1 LSPVTTANNINTS
14 TAVTSLHISP
24 MIATKR
30 GSCGTTLE
38 NNRSAGSSGGII
50 GRLGHERNLKLRIE
64 PCLSTPSSLGHSG
77 PSCKENL
84 ILSRK
89 IKKIFS
95 SKSNINQYCFNLFL
109 HSSFLYF
116 SFPEIN
122 AIFGY
127 LL

>member
-1 LSPVTTANNINTS
+1 LNKIFYFQLETGSSKPSNKQHQQQSSSRNLSPVTTANNINTS

-38 NNRSAGSSGGII
+38 NNRSTGSGGGGGII

-77 PSCKENL
+77 PSCKE
-84 ILSRK
+84 ILD
-89 IKKIFS
+89 F
-95 SKSNINQYCFNLFL
+95 KSNEL
-109 HSSFLYF
+109 
-116 SFPEIN
+116 
-122 AIFGY
+122 
-127 LL
+127 